1 MSSKPSKP
9 NQPVSVAL
17 ADLRQYLGRRVV
29 SDGVECE
36 IVEVLEDGPALILQE
51 ASSHLAIQPDQHG
64 EAHRHAPITRMVP
77 VLNPERTDY
86 AAAFLHLGL

>member
-1 MSSKPSKP
+1 MTSKP
-9 NQPVSVAL
+9 NQPMSVAL

-29 SDGVECE
+29 SDGAECE
-36 IVEVLEDGPALILQE
+36 IVEVLEDGPMLILQE
-51 ASSHLAIQPDQHG
+51 TSSHLAIQPDQHG
-64 EAHRHAPITRMVP
+64 EAHRHAPITRTVP